1 MTPTPKRYQFDMPMA
16 PVEPRPLPV
25 RRPDTE
31 QGYPLVGTPASDQ
44 QVWQATQPVQQVV
57 HIHQAPP
64 DRVLQRLAL
73 GAGIGAGATA
83 GAVYFGPLLV
93 ASMEMIAIT
102 FLIGGLVIAV
112 LAWSVVSVVGSLK
125 PDKTTRHGRRR

>member
-25 RRPDTE
+25 RRPDAE
-31 QGYPLVGTPASDQ
+31 KGWELSPTPGGGQ
-44 QVWQATQPVQQVV
+44 QVWQASQPVQQVV

-112 LAWSVVSVVGSLK
+112 LAWSIVSVVGSLK
-125 PDKTTRHGRRR
+125 PDKPARRGRRR

>member
-1 MTPTPKRYQFDMPMA
+1 MTPTPRRYQFDMPIP

-25 RRPDTE
+25 RRPDTTVA
-31 QGYPLVGTPASDQ
+31 G
-44 QVWQATQPVQQVV
+44 QATQVPASYEQQPQQVIV
-57 HIHQAPP
+57 QHIHQAQP
-64 DRVLQRLAL
+64 DRIMQRLAL
-73 GAGIGAGATA
+73 GAGIGGGATA

-112 LAWSVVSVVGSLK
+112 LAWSIVSVVGSLK
-125 PDKTTRHGRRR
+125 PDKPTRRGRRR

>member
-1 MTPTPKRYQFDMPMA
+1 MSATPKRYQFDTPT
-16 PVEPRPLPV
+16 PSTEPRPLPV
-25 RRPDTE
+25 RRPEGSVAQDSTHAPVSYE
-31 QGYPLVGTPASDQ
+31 QQPQ
-44 QVWQATQPVQQVV
+44 QVIVQ

-64 DRVLQRLAL
+64 DRIMQRLAL
-73 GAGIGAGATA
+73 GAGMGAGATA

-112 LAWSVVSVVGSLK
+112 LAWSIVSVVGSLK
-125 PDKTTRHGRRR
+125 PEKTTRRRR